1 MTGPLVLAIAL
12 YGGLVGVL
20 AGVIAA
26 RRVPRPRWVQAAAW
40 MLQVLLLLQAAVAG
54 LALAGGRGPAD
65 PTLFLAYLAVAV
77 VLLPVCGAM
86 TTGEDG
92 PAVRTGPDVRL
103 AVAAVAEVVV
113 QWRLV
118 ATWRTGG

>member
-20 AGVIAA
+20 AGVVAA
-26 RRVPRPRWVQAAAW
+26 RRVPRPRWLQAAAW
-40 MLQVLLLLQAAVAG
+40 MLQVLLLVQA
-54 LALAGGRGPAD
+54 ALAGVAVADGRGPAD

-77 VLLPVCGAM
+77 VLLPVCAAM
-86 TTGEDG
+86 TTGDG
-92 PAVRTGPDVRL
+92 PGVRTGPDVRL

>member
-12 YGGLVGVL
+12 YGGLVGLL
-20 AGVIAA
+20 AGVVAA
-26 RRVPRPRWVQAAAW
+26 RRVPRPRWLQAAAW
-40 MLQVLLLLQAAVAG
+40 MLQVLLLVQAVLAGVAV
-54 LALAGGRGPAD
+54 AGGRGPAD

-77 VLLPVCGAM
+77 VLLPVCAAM
-86 TTGEDG
+86 TTGDG
-92 PAVRTGPDVRL
+92 PGVRTGPDVRL